1 CVRSVGGKGPIFELD
16 SNRVIGEISVGV
28 STSAVHRQLW
38 TDVRTAAVLVGLALL
53 IGIVGS
59 MLLARRWRAL
69 TLGLQPAELAE
80 MVRGQA
86 AVLHGIG
93 EGVLAADTSWQHTFV

>member
-1 CVRSVGGKGPIFELD
+1 VSEVRVGI
-16 SNRVIGEISVGV
+16 

-38 TDVRTAAVLVGLALL
+38 SDVRAPVVLVGVTLL

-59 MLLARRWRAL
+59 LLLARRWRAL
-69 TLGLQPAELAE
+69 TLGLQAAELAE

-93 EGVLAADTSWQHTFV
+93 QGVLAVDTS

>member
-1 CVRSVGGKGPIFELD
+1 ML
-16 SNRVIGEISVGV
+16 VGV
-28 STSAVHRQLW
+28 
-38 TDVRTAAVLVGLALL
+38 ALL

-59 MLLARRWRAL
+59 FLLAKRWRGL
-69 TLGLQPAELAE
+69 TLGLQPSELAE

-93 EGVLAADTSWQHTFV
+93 EGVLAADTSWKTTFVNDEACRLLEIDDERGRRWMRSG